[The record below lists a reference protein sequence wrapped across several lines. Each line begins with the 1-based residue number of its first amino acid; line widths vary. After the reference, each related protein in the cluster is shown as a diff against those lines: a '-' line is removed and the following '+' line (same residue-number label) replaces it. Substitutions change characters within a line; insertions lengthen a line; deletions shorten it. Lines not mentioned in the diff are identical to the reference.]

1 MLKDYIADMGD
12 VVDYRPMDNLKYSE
26 MNMFGFKDGV
36 AGKDMQSIGFDKIA
50 HDVAKKKR
58 VLSSVIS
65 RKGTLSYLLNSNLK
79 SAIKSIT
86 SCSIAP
92 TNTLSNTVDKN
103 SCM

>member
-1 MLKDYIADMGD
+1 MPFGMLKDYIADMGD

-65 RKGTLSYLLNSNLK
+65 ISEKRFCCHNLLIELLISLLG
-79 SAIKSIT
+79 IVIF
-86 SCSIAP
+86 
-92 TNTLSNTVDKN
+92 
-103 SCM
+103 